1 MAEKLD
7 RARVAEL
14 AIIHAAPLQRA
25 PMQVDRSFELPGRI
39 YAGTVGLFLTYLAIM
54 AAGFPHPE
62 MILPMSIFVLFIVAA
77 FGVPALWVRM
87 KPDNPT
93 PALSWDRFRHDGIV
107 TGSGHLTS
115 GEATVQ
121 VLLMP
126 ALIVF
131 WGLCVVTIAAFA
143 R

>member
-1 MAEKLD
+1 M
-7 RARVAEL
+7 
-14 AIIHAAPLQRA
+14 
-25 PMQVDRSFELPGRI
+25 
-39 YAGTVGLFLTYLAIM
+39 GLFLTYLAIM

-62 MILPMSIFVLFIVAA
+62 MILPMSIFVLFIGAA

-93 PALSWDRFRHDGIV
+93 RALSWDRFRYDGIS
-107 TGSGHLTS
+107 TGSGHLTA

-131 WGLCVVTIAAFA
+131 WGLCVVTIAAFV